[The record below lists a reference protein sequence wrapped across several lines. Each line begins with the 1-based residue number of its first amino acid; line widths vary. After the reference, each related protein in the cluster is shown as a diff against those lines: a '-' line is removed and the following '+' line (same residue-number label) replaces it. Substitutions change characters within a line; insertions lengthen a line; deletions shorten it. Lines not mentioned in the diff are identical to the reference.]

1 MRDATPGR
9 SSSPALEATGHTRPA
24 TPYLLISPPSPPAGR
39 TAPSTAAATLSPLR
53 PTRPATRNATR
64 PATPPPAKPHLTPE
78 TLESENRS
86 PDRTVRPGHPTFPR
100 RPPTPTG
107 GPPAMRHHTPS
118 TGHHTPTPGH
128 ENRTRRRTAT
138 ISSTGRRRTNH
149 QNPQPTR
156 TVSLRAEHD
165 APPEAEG
172 KRTRLRPPHRTPPNP
187 RQQFFH
193 APKPS
198 FFTAPL
204 TPLLFSPTTI
214 TPHTTTNHTPTP
226 HNQLTPRN

>member
-9 SSSPALEATGHTRPA
+9 PSSPAPEATGHTKPA

-53 PTRPATRNATR
+53 PTRPATRDATR
-64 PATPPPAKPHLTPE
+64 PATPLPAKPHPTPG

-86 PDRTVRPGHPTFPR
+86 LGRTVRPGHPTSPR

-107 GPPAMRHHTPS
+107 GSPAMRHRTPS
-118 TGHHTPTPGH
+118 TGHHTPTLGY
-128 ENRTRRRTAT
+128 ENRTRRRTAA

-165 APPEAEG
+165 APPGGRGQAAEA
-172 KRTRLRPPHRTPPNP
+172 PPATPHAPQTPDNN
-187 RQQFFH
+187 FFH
-193 APKPS
+193 APNPL
-198 FFTAPL
+198 FPPPL
-204 TPLLFSPTTI
+204 TPLLFSPT
-214 TPHTTTNHTPTP
+214 
-226 HNQLTPRN
+226 L